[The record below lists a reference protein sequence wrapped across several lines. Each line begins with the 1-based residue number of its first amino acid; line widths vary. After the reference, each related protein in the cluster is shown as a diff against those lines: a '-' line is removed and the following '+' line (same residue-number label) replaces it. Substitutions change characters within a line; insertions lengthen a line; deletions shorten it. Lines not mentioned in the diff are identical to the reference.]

1 MSFIENIRRA
11 QEAAKTRPQS
21 REKDL
26 SSLSLEE
33 LDQELAKA
41 QERLQGAKRREIVA
55 TREAAA
61 DAGSGKRWLPL
72 KRNRRAWK

>member
-1 MSFIENIRRA
+1 MNFKEQLDRRRETA
-11 QEAAKTRPQS
+11 TVSQDKPLSEMTEA
-21 REKDL
+21 
-26 SSLSLEE
+26 E
-33 LDQELAKA
+33 LDRELQRAHTKLT
-41 QERLQGAKRREIVA
+41 EAKRREIDA